1 MLGVSQKGIRVDVCS
16 LPVSFRIVEDGD
28 GKVQMV
34 IAGSGISG
42 IANIRNHLPLM
53 NKASLAELVCV
64 PLQVSVIEH
73 ELSVTVELIDCGAAA
88 LALKKFDNLAI
99 GRCNDRR
106 AGRRWDID
114 RIVRPT
120 FRTRISKSIEQLFGL
135 HAGNRN
141 N

>member
-42 IANIRNHLPLM
+42 IANIRDHLPFM
-53 NKASLAELVCV
+53 NKASLGELISV
-64 PLQVSVIEH
+64 PLKVSVIEH
-73 ELSVTVELIDCGAAA
+73 ELSISIELIDCGAAA
-88 LALKKFDNLAI
+88 LTLKKFDNLAI
-99 GRCNDRR
+99 GCRKDWR

-114 RIVRPT
+114 RVVRAT
-120 FRTRISKSIEQLFGL
+120 FRARIGESIEQLLRL
-135 HAGNRN
+135 HTRNRN